1 MTPQNDQD
9 TMQRYREMLEAP
21 VAQDSDIA
29 AVIKLMNED
38 KPDGEGLRKIDFLS
52 RFTEQQVISMTIHD
66 ATVALH
72 CLPTDLLT
80 VTSVFG
86 RKLVSKEGKGR
97 EESVQMVSASMM
109 ARRMGLMGR
118 LFGNNQNQG
127 QPL

>member
-1 MTPQNDQD
+1 MTQTDTD

-21 VAQDSDIA
+21 VTQDSDIA

-52 RFTEQQVISMTIHD
+52 RFTEQQVISMTVHD
-66 ATVALH
+66 STVALH
-72 CLPTDLLT
+72 CLPTDLLM

-86 RKLVSKEGKGR
+86 RKLVSKEGEGR
-97 EESVQMVSASMM
+97 AESVQMVSASMM
-109 ARRMGLMGR
+109 ARRMGMFSR
-118 LFGNNQNQG
+118 LFGNRPDQG